1 MNIEEILVK
10 QFGYNMFRPGQKEVI
25 ESLLEGNHTLAMLP
39 TGSGKSLCYQLPAY
53 VLNKAVIIVSP
64 LLSLMQDQAEQLK
77 MRGEKSVITLN
88 SFLTSV
94 QKREAIERLDSY
106 RFIYLS
112 PEMLAIPRIIE
123 RLQKLEIGLF
133 VIDEAHCISQWG
145 YDFRTDYLNLG
156 NIRSKLNN
164 PLTLALTA
172 TATKT
177 VQADIKEKLK
187 LKQPKE
193 VITSVD
199 RSNIAYI
206 VEELSSYA
214 EKLARLKE
222 LVNSFDGSGIIYFSS
237 KKAAE
242 SVTNFLQ
249 ENGVKDIDYYH
260 GGMEQEQRMLIQQ
273 QFLHGQLRIICATS
287 AFGMGVNKNNVRVVI
302 HFHLPGGMEAYLQEI
317 GRAGRDGKQSAAIL
331 LYCDGDEGLPLHLA
345 EQQLPTLYQIE
356 ETCAS
361 LHKLE
366 VGIWNIEPRKEI
378 ELREMH
384 ALTDVQW
391 RWITHFVKEFERE
404 DPFMIPKKLKKI
416 ANERR
421 FENQNKLERFFRWV
435 SVSSC
440 RRVNILSYFDVA
452 MTEKNQT
459 CCDRCKVVTDELLAS
474 LPHDDLIVKELKK
487 TWKQELAAILIG
499 EAKTNEEQT
508 S

>member
-1 MNIEEILVK
+1 MNVEEILVK
-10 QFGYNMFRPGQKEVI
+10 QFGFNTFRPGQKEVI
-25 ESLLEGNHTLAMLP
+25 DSLLKGNHTLAMLP

-53 VLNKAVIIVSP
+53 VLNKAVLIVSP

-88 SFLTSV
+88 SFLNYEK
-94 QKREAIERLDSY
+94 KREAIEYLDSY

-123 RLQKLEIGLF
+123 RLRKLEIGLF
-133 VIDEAHCISQWG
+133 VIDEAYCISQWG

-156 NIRSKLNN
+156 NVRSTLNN

-187 LKQPKE
+187 LEHPKE

-199 RSNIAYI
+199 RSNITYI
-206 VEELSSYA
+206 VEEFSSFD
-214 EKLARLKE
+214 EKLARLKQ
-222 LVNSFDGSGIIYFSS
+222 LVNSFDGAGIIYFSS

-242 SVTNFLQ
+242 SVANFLQ

-273 QFLHGQLRIICATS
+273 QFLRGQLRIICATS

-331 LYCDGDEGLPLHLA
+331 LYCDGDEGLPLYLA

-356 ETCAS
+356 ETLAS
-361 LHKLE
+361 LYKLE
-366 VGIWNIEPRKEI
+366 AGIWNIDPKLEI

-391 RWITHFVKEFERE
+391 RWMIHFVKEFEHE
-404 DPFMIPKKLKKI
+404 DRFKITKKLKEI
-416 ANERR
+416 ANARR
-421 FENQNKLERFFRWV
+421 IENQNKLERFFRRV
-435 SVSSC
+435 SAPDC
-440 RRVNILSYFDVA
+440 RRVNVLSYFDTVL
-452 MTEKNQT
+452 TEKNQT
-459 CCDRCKVVTDELLAS
+459 CCDRCNVVTNELLVS
-474 LPHDDLIVKELKK
+474 LPHDDLVVKELKK
-487 TWKQELAAILIG
+487 TWKQELTAILIG
-499 EAKTNEEQT
+499 EAETNEEQT